1 MINIEDKRFYRYDD
15 NDEMRLITKNRLKAM
30 SDLGMEE
37 LYVANFGIRN
47 VVSGLYIE
55 KVWHYSD
62 EEFEDYLT
70 FVKEVK
76 NNTFRKI

>member
-47 VVSGLYIE
+47 VVSCLYIE